1 MTDEP
6 AKISLAQVTDHC
18 DASKFCIAAGLAH
31 LSLVEEELDV
41 DDMSLV
47 RQLLATA
54 IRQITAM
61 HKRKIN

>member
-6 AKISLAQVTDHC
+6 ANITPKQVETSCED
-18 DASKFCIAAGLAH
+18 SKFSITIGLAH
-31 LSLVEEELDV
+31 LSLIEEALPS
-41 DDMSLV
+41 DDLSLV

-61 HKRKIN
+61 HKRTVN